1 MAPGLEE
8 LKMRQWHAR
17 HLLCLAIGLSLAC
30 LGPIT
35 ASAADLDAGDL
46 RDRKNSE
53 LETVTVT
60 GERETGYEASR
71 SQSATKTDTLL
82 IDTPQAITV
91 ITQKLIRDQAMR
103 GLADVVRY
111 VPGVG
116 MAQGE
121 GNRDTPIF
129 RGSSSTAD
137 LFIDGMRD
145 DVQYFRDLYNIERV
159 EVLKGSNAMIF
170 GRGGSGG
177 VLNRV
182 TKQADGDSRR
192 ALALQAG
199 SWNRVRATAD
209 LSDEINDDAA
219 FRINALLEQTD
230 SFRDDV
236 SASRRGI
243 NPTVSFLFGDST
255 DLALGVEHF
264 VDERTA
270 DRGIS
275 SLLATGK
282 PVDVDPSTFFG
293 DPERSTSELEANTFS
308 ALWEHGFANGATL
321 RNRTL
326 VGRYDKFYQN
336 VYPGAARADNTV
348 TLFAYND
355 TTRRDNL
362 LNQTDLVFVANTGS
376 IEHKLLV
383 GVEFGRQETD
393 NFRKT
398 GYFSDTCAG
407 APTSVRVSLANPR
420 YSGPLCFQPSSSNAD
435 IHSVARTA
443 AVYVQ
448 DQIEFSPNWLA
459 VIGLRYDHFELDLRN
474 NRTGQDL
481 SSSDSL
487 VSPRVGL
494 IYKPQANVSIYAN
507 LGKAFL
513 PRSGEQLGSLSLTNQ
528 ALEPEE
534 FNNLELGAKWDINP
548 TLAATAAVYRL
559 NRSNVAVVDPLDAT
573 KLVLLAGDSQ
583 RVEGVELGL
592 SGQIS
597 EKWSVMGGF
606 AYQDAHTTQE
616 VETSPGM
623 KLPAGRILGQ
633 VPRRTFS
640 VWNRYDFN
648 PRWGAALG
656 VIARDKMFTSTTN
669 VITLAG
675 YARVDGAVFFE
686 LNQNIQMQLNIENLF
701 DKEYFASAHSDTNIS
716 PGSPRAVNL
725 GLHLRF

>member
-1 MAPGLEE
+1 
-8 LKMRQWHAR
+8 MRQRHER
-17 HLLCLAIGLSLAC
+17 HLLSMAIGLALAC
-30 LGPIT
+30 LIPST
-35 ASAADLDAGDL
+35 ASAAEIDAGDL

-53 LETVTVT
+53 LEKVTVL
-60 GERETGYEASR
+60 GERESGYEATR
-71 SQSATKTDTLL
+71 SHSATKTDTPL

-91 ITQKLIRDQAMR
+91 ITQELIQDQAMQ
-103 GLADVVRY
+103 GMADVVRY

-159 EVLKGSNAMIF
+159 EALKGSNAMIF

-182 TKQADGDSRR
+182 TKQADGDARR
-192 ALALQAG
+192 DLALQVG
-199 SWNRVRATAD
+199 SWNRLRATAD
-209 LSDEINDDAA
+209 VSDAINDDVA
-219 FRINALLEQTD
+219 FRVNALVEETD

-236 SASRRGI
+236 SARRRGI
-243 NPTVSFLFGDST
+243 NPTLSFLFGDST
-255 DLALGVEHF
+255 DLVFGIEHF
-264 VDERTA
+264 EDERTA

-293 DPERSTSELEANTFS
+293 DPERSASEVEANTFS
-308 ALWEHGFANGATL
+308 ALWEHGFANGANL

-336 VYPGAARADNTV
+336 VYPGAARADDTV
-348 TLFAYND
+348 TLSAYND

-383 GVEFGRQETD
+383 GAEFGRQETD
-393 NFRKT
+393 NFRET
-398 GYFSDTCAG
+398 GYFSDTCASSS
-407 APTSVRVSLANPR
+407 TSVRVSLANPR
-420 YSGPLCFQPSSSNAD
+420 YSGPLCFQPSNSNAN

-448 DQIEFSPNWLA
+448 DQIEISPNWLA
-459 VIGLRYDHFELDLRN
+459 VVGLRYDHFELDLRN

-494 IYKPQANVSIYAN
+494 VYKPQANVSIYAN

-534 FNNLELGAKWDINP
+534 FNNLELGAKWDISP
-548 TLAATAAVYRL
+548 KLGATAAVYRL
-559 NRSNVAVVDPLDAT
+559 TRSNVAVVDSLNSA

-583 RVEGVELGL
+583 RVEGVELSL
-592 SGQIS
+592 SGNIN

-606 AYQDAHTTQE
+606 AYQDAHTTRE
-616 VETSPGM
+616 IETSPGT
-623 KLPAGRILGQ
+623 KLPAGTILGQ

-640 VWNRYDFN
+640 LWNRYDFN

-656 VIARDKMFTSTTN
+656 VIARDKMFTSTSN
-669 VITLAG
+669 AITLPG

-686 LNQNIQMQLNIENLF
+686 LNENIQMQLNIENLL
-701 DKEYFASAHSDTNIS
+701 DKEYFASAHSDSNIS

-725 GLHLRF
+725 GLHLSF

>member
-1 MAPGLEE
+1 
-8 LKMRQWHAR
+8 MRQRQDR
-17 HLLCLAIGLSLAC
+17 HLLSLAVGLALAC
-30 LGPIT
+30 LVTST
-35 ASAADLDAGDL
+35 ASAAEIDAGEL

-53 LETVTVT
+53 LEKVTVQ
-60 GERETGYEASR
+60 GDLDSGYEASR
-71 SQSATKTDTLL
+71 SQSATRTDTLL

-91 ITQKLIRDQAMR
+91 ITQELIQDQAMQ
-103 GLADVVRY
+103 GMADVVRY
-111 VPGVG
+111 VPGLG

-145 DVQYFRDLYNIERV
+145 DVQYFRDLYNIDRV
-159 EVLKGSNAMIF
+159 EALKGSNAMIF

-182 TKQADGDSRR
+182 TKQADGETRR
-192 ALALQAG
+192 DLALLGG
-199 SWNRVRATAD
+199 SWNRLRATAD
-209 LSDEINDDAA
+209 VSDAINDNAA
-219 FRINALLEQTD
+219 FRVNALVEETD

-255 DLALGVEHF
+255 DLSLGVEHF
-264 VDERTA
+264 KDKRTA

-275 SLLATGK
+275 SLPGT
-282 PVDVDPSTFFG
+282 PVDVDPSAFFG
-293 DPERSTSELEANTFS
+293 DPERSRAEVEANTFS
-308 ALWEHGFANGATL
+308 MLWEHGFANGANL

-336 VYPGAARADNTV
+336 VFPGAARADDTV
-348 TLFAYND
+348 TLSAYNND
-355 TTRRDNL
+355 TQRDNL
-362 LNQTDLVFVANTGS
+362 LNQTDLVFVANTGA

-383 GVEFGRQETD
+383 GAEFGRQETD
-393 NFRKT
+393 NFRET
-398 GYFSDTCAG
+398 GYFSDDCA
-407 APTSVRVSLANPR
+407 AAATTSVRVSLDDPR
-420 YSGPLCFQPSSSNAD
+420 YTGPLCFKQGTSDAD
-435 IHSVARTA
+435 NHGVARTA

-448 DQIEFSPNWLA
+448 DQIEFSPRWLA
-459 VIGLRYDHFELDLRN
+459 VIGLRYENFELDLRN
-474 NRTGQDL
+474 NRTGGDL

-494 IYKPQANVSIYAN
+494 IYKPQANISIYAN

-513 PRSGEQLGSLSLTNQ
+513 PRSGEQLASLSATNQ
-528 ALEPEE
+528 SLEPEE
-534 FNNLELGAKWDINP
+534 FNNLELGAKWDVSS
-548 TLAATAAVYRL
+548 TLSATAAIYRL
-559 NRSNVAVVDPLDAT
+559 TRSNVAVVDLLDST

-583 RVEGVELGL
+583 RVDGIELGL
-592 SGQIS
+592 SGKIN
-597 EKWSVMGGF
+597 ENWSVMGGF
-606 AYQDAHTTQE
+606 AYQDAHTTRD
-616 VETSPGM
+616 VETAPGIV
-623 KLPAGRILGQ
+623 LPAGRILAQ

-640 VWNRYDFN
+640 LWNRYDFN

-656 VIARDKMFTSTTN
+656 VIARDKMFTSTSN
-669 VITLAG
+669 AVTLPG
-675 YARVDGAVFFE
+675 YARVDGAVFFAVNE
-686 LNQNIQMQLNIENLF
+686 NVQMQLNVENLL

-725 GLHLRF
+725 GLHLGF

>member
-1 MAPGLEE
+1 
-8 LKMRQWHAR
+8 MRN
-17 HLLCLAIGLSLAC
+17 
-30 LGPIT
+30 
-35 ASAADLDAGDL
+35 
-46 RDRKNSE
+46 RKNSE

-71 SQSATKTDTLL
+71 SQSATKTDTPL

-91 ITQKLIRDQAMR
+91 ITQELIQDQAMQ
-103 GLADVVRY
+103 GMADVVRY

-159 EVLKGSNAMIF
+159 EALKGSNAMIF

-182 TKQADGDSRR
+182 TKQADGETRR
-192 ALALQAG
+192 DLNLQVG
-199 SWNRVRATAD
+199 SWGRLRASAD
-209 LSDEINDDAA
+209 VSDAINDDAA
-219 FRINALLEQTD
+219 FRINALVEETD

-243 NPTVSFLFGDST
+243 NPTLSFLFGDST
-255 DLALGVEHF
+255 DLVLGVEHF
-264 VDERTA
+264 EDERTA

-275 SLLATGK
+275 SMLGK

-293 DPERSTSELEANTFS
+293 DPDRSQSKVEANTFS
-308 ALWEHGFANGATL
+308 ALWEHGFANGANL

-336 VYPGAARADNTV
+336 VFPGAARASDDTV
-348 TLFAYND
+348 TLSAYRND
-355 TTRRDNL
+355 TRRDNL

-383 GVEFGRQETD
+383 GAELGRQETD
-393 NFRKT
+393 NFRET
-398 GYFSDTCAG
+398 GYFSDTCAT
-407 APTSVRVSLANPR
+407 AETSVRVSLDNPR
-420 YSGPLCFQPSSSNAD
+420 YTGPLCFKQSTSDAD
-435 IHSVARTA
+435 NHGVARTTA
-443 AVYVQ
+443 LYVQ

-459 VIGLRYDHFELDLRN
+459 VIGLRYDHFELDLHN
-474 NRTGQDL
+474 NRTGDDL

-494 IYKPQANVSIYAN
+494 IYKPQANISIYAN
-507 LGKAFL
+507 MGKAFL
-513 PRSGEQLGSLSLTNQ
+513 PRSGEQLASLSATNQ
-528 ALEPEE
+528 SLEPEE
-534 FNNLELGAKWDINP
+534 FNNLELGAKWDISP

-559 NRSNVAVVDPLDAT
+559 TRSNVAVVDPLDSR
-573 KLVLLAGDSQ
+573 KLVLLTGDSQ
-583 RVEGVELGL
+583 RVEGIELGL
-592 SGQIS
+592 SGKIS

-606 AYQDAHTTQE
+606 AYQEAQTTQD
-616 VETSPGM
+616 VETSPGTV
-623 KLPAGRILGQ
+623 LPAGRILPQ

-640 VWNRYDFN
+640 LWNRYDFN

-656 VIARDKMFTSTTN
+656 LIARDKMFTSTSN
-669 VITLAG
+669 AVTLPG
-675 YARVDGAVFFE
+675 YARVDGAVFFAVSE
-686 LNQNIQMQLNIENLF
+686 NIQMQLNVENLL
-701 DKEYFASAHSDTNIS
+701 DREYFVSAHSDTNIS

-725 GLHLRF
+725 GLHLSF

>member
-1 MAPGLEE
+1 
-8 LKMRQWHAR
+8 MRQRHER
-17 HLLCLAIGLSLAC
+17 HLLSLAIGLALVC
-30 LGPIT
+30 LIPST

-53 LETVTVT
+53 LEKVTVL
-60 GERETGYEASR
+60 GERETGYDATS
-71 SQSATKTDTLL
+71 SQSATKTETPL

-91 ITQKLIRDQAMR
+91 ITQELIQDQAMQ
-103 GLADVVRY
+103 GMADVVRY

-159 EVLKGSNAMIF
+159 EALKGSNAMIF

-182 TKQADGDSRR
+182 TKQADGETRR
-192 ALALQAG
+192 DLSLQAG
-199 SWNRVRATAD
+199 SWNRLRATAD
-209 LSDEINDDAA
+209 VSDAINDNAA
-219 FRINALLEQTD
+219 FRINALVEETD

-243 NPTVSFLFGDST
+243 NPTASLLFGENT
-255 DLALGVEHF
+255 DLSLGVEHF
-264 VDERTA
+264 EDERTA

-275 SLLATGK
+275 SLLGK

-293 DPERSTSELEANTFS
+293 DPERSFAEIEANTFS
-308 ALWEHGFANGATL
+308 ALWEHGFTNGANL

-336 VYPGAARADNTV
+336 VFPGAARADDTV
-348 TLFAYND
+348 TLSAYN
-355 TTRRDNL
+355 TETRRDNL

-383 GVEFGRQETD
+383 GAEFGRQETD
-393 NFRKT
+393 NFRET
-398 GYFSDTCAG
+398 GYFSDTCAT
-407 APTSVRVSLANPR
+407 ATTTSVRVSLANPR
-420 YSGPLCFQPSSSNAD
+420 YTGPICFKQSASDAD
-435 IHSVARTA
+435 NHGVARTGA
-443 AVYVQ
+443 LYVQ

-474 NRTGQDL
+474 NRTGLDL
-481 SSSDSL
+481 ASSDSL

-507 LGKAFL
+507 MGKAFL
-513 PRSGEQLGSLSLTNQ
+513 PRSGEQLASLSLTNQ
-528 ALEPEE
+528 SLEPEE
-534 FNNLELGAKWDINP
+534 FSNLELGAKWDISP
-548 TLAATAAVYRL
+548 RLAATAAVYRL
-559 NRSNVAVVDPLDAT
+559 TRSNVAVVDPLDAS

-583 RVEGVELGL
+583 HVEGVELGL
-592 SGQIS
+592 SGKIS
-597 EKWSVMGGF
+597 ENWSVMGGF
-606 AYQDAHTTQE
+606 AYQDARTTQA
-616 VETSPGM
+616 VETSPGTV
-623 KLPAGRILGQ
+623 LPAGRILAQ

-640 VWNRYDFN
+640 LWNRYDFTS
-648 PRWGAALG
+648 RWGAALG
-656 VIARDKMFTSTTN
+656 VIARDKMFTSTSN
-669 VITLAG
+669 AVTLPG
-675 YARVDGAVFFE
+675 YARVDGAVFFA
-686 LNQNIQMQLNIENLF
+686 LNENIQMQLNVENLL
-701 DKEYFASAHSDTNIS
+701 DREYFASAHSDTNIS

-725 GLHLRF
+725 GLHLSF

>member
-1 MAPGLEE
+1 
-8 LKMRQWHAR
+8 MRQRHER
-17 HLLCLAIGLSLAC
+17 HLLSLAIGLALAC
-30 LGPIT
+30 LIPST
-35 ASAADLDAGDL
+35 ASAAEIDAGDL

-53 LETVTVT
+53 LAKVTVQ
-60 GERETGYEASR
+60 GERETGYEATS
-71 SQSATKTDTLL
+71 SQSATKTDTPL

-91 ITQKLIRDQAMR
+91 ITQELIQDQAMQ
-103 GLADVVRY
+103 GMADVVRY

-159 EVLKGSNAMIF
+159 EALKGSNAMIF

-182 TKQADGDSRR
+182 TKQADGESRR
-192 ALALQAG
+192 DLSLQVG
-199 SWNRVRATAD
+199 SWGRLRAAAD
-209 LSDEINDDAA
+209 VSDEINDNAA
-219 FRINALLEQTD
+219 FRINALVEESD

-236 SASRRGI
+236 SFSRRGI
-243 NPTVSFLFGDST
+243 NPTVTFLFGNST
-255 DLALGVEHF
+255 DLSLGVEHF
-264 VDERTA
+264 EDERTA

-275 SLLATGK
+275 SMLGR

-293 DPERSTSELEANTFS
+293 DPERSTSKVEANTFS
-308 ALWEHGFANGATL
+308 ALWEHGFANGANL

-326 VGRYDKFYQN
+326 IGRYDKFYQN
-336 VYPGAARADNTV
+336 VFPGAARASDETV
-348 TLFAYND
+348 TLSAYRND
-355 TTRRDNL
+355 TRRDNV

-383 GVEFGRQETD
+383 GAEFGRQETD
-393 NFRKT
+393 NFRET
-398 GYFSDTCAG
+398 GYFSDTCA
-407 APTSVRVSLANPR
+407 APTSVRVSLDNPR
-420 YSGPLCFQPSSSNAD
+420 YTGPLCFKQSTSDAD
-435 IHSVARTA
+435 NHGVARTA
-443 AVYVQ
+443 ALYVQ

-474 NRTGQDL
+474 NRTGDEL

-487 VSPRVGL
+487 VSPRIGL
-494 IYKPQANVSIYAN
+494 IYKPQVNISIYAN
-507 LGKAFL
+507 MGKAFL
-513 PRSGEQLGSLSLTNQ
+513 PRSGEQLASLSVTNKS
-528 ALEPEE
+528 LEPEE
-534 FNNLELGAKWDINP
+534 FNNLELGTKWDISP

-559 NRSNVAVVDPLDAT
+559 TRSNVAVVDPLDSL

-583 RVEGVELGL
+583 RVEGIELGV
-592 SGQIS
+592 SGKIN

-606 AYQDAHTTQE
+606 AYQDARTTKD
-616 VETSPGM
+616 VETSPGTE
-623 KLPAGRILGQ
+623 LPAGRILAQ

-640 VWNRYDFN
+640 LWNRYDFSS
-648 PRWGAALG
+648 RWGAALG
-656 VIARDKMFTSTTN
+656 VIARDKMFTSTSN
-669 VITLAG
+669 AVTLPG
-675 YARVDGAVFFE
+675 YARVDGAVFFA
-686 LNQNIQMQLNIENLF
+686 LNEKIQMQLNVENLL
-701 DKEYFASAHSDTNIS
+701 DKKYFASAHSDTNIS

-725 GLHLRF
+725 GLHLSF

>member
-1 MAPGLEE
+1 M
-8 LKMRQWHAR
+8 
-17 HLLCLAIGLSLAC
+17 
-30 LGPIT
+30 
-35 ASAADLDAGDL
+35 
-46 RDRKNSE
+46 
-53 LETVTVT
+53 
-60 GERETGYEASR
+60 
-71 SQSATKTDTLL
+71 
-82 IDTPQAITV
+82 
-91 ITQKLIRDQAMR
+91 
-103 GLADVVRY
+103 
-111 VPGVG
+111 
-116 MAQGE
+116 
-121 GNRDTPIF
+121 
-129 RGSSSTAD
+129 
-137 LFIDGMRD
+137 
-145 DVQYFRDLYNIERV
+145 
-159 EVLKGSNAMIF
+159 
-170 GRGGSGG
+170 
-177 VLNRV
+177 LNRV
-182 TKQADGDSRR
+182 TKQADGETRR
-192 ALALQAG
+192 DLSLQAG
-199 SWNRVRATAD
+199 SWNRLRAAAD
-209 LSDEINDDAA
+209 VSGAINADAA
-219 FRINALLEQTD
+219 FRINALVEETD

-243 NPTVSFLFGDST
+243 NPTLSFLFGDST
-255 DLALGVEHF
+255 DLVFGLEHF
-264 VDERTA
+264 KDERTA

-293 DPERSTSELEANTFS
+293 DPERSTSEVEANTFS
-308 ALWEHGFANGATL
+308 ALLEHGFANGATL

-348 TLFAYND
+348 TLSAYND

-383 GVEFGRQETD
+383 GAEFGRQETD
-393 NFRKT
+393 NFRQT
-398 GYFSDTCAG
+398 GYFSDTCAS

-420 YSGPLCFQPSSSNAD
+420 YSGPLCFQQSNSNAD

-443 AVYVQ
+443 AVYLQ

-459 VIGLRYDHFELDLRN
+459 VIGLRYDRFELDLRN

-481 SSSDSL
+481 TSSDSL

-534 FNNLELGAKWDINP
+534 FNSLELGAKWDISP
-548 TLAATAAVYRL
+548 TLAATAALYRL
-559 NRSNVAVVDPLDAT
+559 TRSNVAIVDPLDST
-573 KLVLLAGDSQ
+573 KLVLLSGDSQ
-583 RVEGVELGL
+583 RVQGIELGL
-592 SGQIS
+592 SGKIS

-606 AYQDAHTTQE
+606 AYQDAQTTQD
-616 VETSPGM
+616 VETSPGTV
-623 KLPAGRILGQ
+623 LPTGRVLAQ

-640 VWNRYDFN
+640 LWNRYDFN

-669 VITLAG
+669 AIILAG

-686 LNQNIQMQLNIENLF
+686 LNENIQMQLNVENLL

-725 GLHLRF
+725 GLHLNF

>member
-1 MAPGLEE
+1 
-8 LKMRQWHAR
+8 MRQRYPR
-17 HLLCLAIGLSLAC
+17 HLLPLAIGLALTSLS
-30 LGPIT
+30 PFM
-35 ASAADLDAGDL
+35 ASAADIDAGDL
-46 RDRKNSE
+46 RHRKNSE

-60 GERETGYEASR
+60 GELDSGYEASR
-71 SQSATKTDTLL
+71 SRSATKTDTPL

-91 ITQKLIRDQAMR
+91 ITRELIQDQAMQS
-103 GLADVVRY
+103 LADVVRY

-159 EVLKGSNAMIF
+159 EALKGSNAMIF

-182 TKQADGDSRR
+182 TKQADGETRR
-192 ALALQAG
+192 NLSLQAG
-199 SWNRVRATAD
+199 SWNRLRATAD
-209 LSDEINDDAA
+209 VSGAINTDAA
-219 FRINALLEQTD
+219 LRINTLVEETD

-243 NPTVSFLFGDST
+243 NPTLSFLFGDST
-255 DLALGVEHF
+255 DLVFGLEHF
-264 VDERTA
+264 KDERTA

-293 DPERSTSELEANTFS
+293 DPERSTSEVEANTFS
-308 ALWEHGFANGATL
+308 ALWEHDFANGASL

-383 GVEFGRQETD
+383 GAEFGRQETD
-393 NFRKT
+393 NFRET
-398 GYFSDTCAG
+398 GYFSHTCAS
-407 APTSVRVSLANPR
+407 ATTSVPVSLANPR
-420 YSGPLCFQPSSSNAD
+420 YSGPLCFQQSNSNAN

-443 AVYVQ
+443 AVYLQ

-459 VIGLRYDHFELDLRN
+459 VIGFRYDHFELDLRN
-474 NRTGQDL
+474 NRTGRDL

-534 FNNLELGAKWDINP
+534 FSNLELGAKWDIRP

-559 NRSNVAVVDPLDAT
+559 TRSNVAVVDPLDST
-573 KLVLLAGDSQ
+573 KLVVLAGDSQ
-583 RVEGVELGL
+583 RVEGIELGL
-592 SGQIS
+592 SGKIS

-616 VETSPGM
+616 VETSPGI

-648 PRWGAALG
+648 PHWGAALG
-656 VIARDKMFTSTTN
+656 VIARDKMFTSTSN
-669 VITLAG
+669 AITLAG
-675 YARVDGAVFFE
+675 YARLDGAVFFE
-686 LNQNIQMQLNIENLF
+686 LNEKIQMQLNVENLL

-725 GLHLRF
+725 GLHLSF